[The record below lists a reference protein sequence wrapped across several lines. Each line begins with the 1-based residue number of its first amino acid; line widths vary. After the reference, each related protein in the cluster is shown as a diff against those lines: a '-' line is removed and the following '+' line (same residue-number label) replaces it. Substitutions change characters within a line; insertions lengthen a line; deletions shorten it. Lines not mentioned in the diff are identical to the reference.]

1 MKTLA
6 IIAALAAVSIAA
18 FLAYAATKPDSFRV
32 ERATSINAPPEKVF
46 ALINDLHAWEAWSPW
61 EKKDPAMKRT
71 FSGPASGKGA
81 AYAWEGNSNVGKGR
95 MQIAEAPPPAKVMLN
110 LDFVRPME
118 AHNIVEF
125 DLAPRGE
132 TTDVRWAMHGP
143 TPYLGKI
150 MHTIFDMDKMVGG
163 DFEAGLA
170 ALKAAAEKRG

>member
-1 MKTLA
+1 MSDARIEHNGT
-6 IIAALAAVSIAA
+6 IGVR
-18 FLAYAATKPDSFRV
+18 FC
-32 ERATSINAPPEKVF
+32 
-46 ALINDLHAWEAWSPW
+46 
-61 EKKDPAMKRT
+61 
-71 FSGPASGKGA
+71 GA
-81 AYAWEGNSNVGKGR
+81 R
-95 MQIAEAPPPAKVMLN
+95 CQIAEASPPSKVRLN

-143 TPYLGKI
+143 TPYLGKV

-170 ALKAAAEKRG
+170 ALKAAAEKG